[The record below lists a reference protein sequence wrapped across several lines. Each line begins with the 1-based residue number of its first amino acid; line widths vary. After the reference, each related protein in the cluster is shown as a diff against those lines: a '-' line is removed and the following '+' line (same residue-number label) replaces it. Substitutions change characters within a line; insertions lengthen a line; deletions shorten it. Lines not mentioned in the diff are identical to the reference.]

1 MHSIKDITRETV
13 SDYNKMS
20 RKNKKKAKEIRKLM
34 LDLLALAYEDEDYIH
49 PKYYDRANDI
59 LSIATDKAH
68 GEALYKAIMRK
79 EGLL

>member
-1 MHSIKDITRETV
+1 MLSIKEITPVTV
-13 SDYNKMS
+13 SEYNKMS
-20 RKNKKKAKEIRKLM
+20 RKSKVKAKQIRKLM
-34 LDLLALAYEDEDYIH
+34 LDLLAAAYEDEDYIH

-68 GEALYKAIMRK
+68 GEALFKAIMRK